1 MDITRRS
8 LMGAGVG
15 AGLGAAGLG
24 AGLAASAA
32 EAGPRPD
39 PQRAIP
45 AGWSAGE
52 LGVEPGTDRD
62 QTERLQAALDRARAA
77 DQPLWLAP
85 GRYQVGRLE
94 LGRGARILGVPGATV
109 LAYRGGGAFLV
120 GRDAGDVRLE
130 GLVLDGGRR
139 PLADP
144 RASALLTLDGS
155 SGLAVRDVTV
165 RDSAAHGITL
175 RRCAG
180 RIADCTIT
188 GAAAAGLFSRDA
200 GGLLITQNEVS
211 DCADNGILVWR
222 TQAGE
227 DGTVISGNRI
237 QRIAARSGGSGQNG
251 NGINVFRAG
260 SVLVANNRITDCAYT
275 AVRGNSAS
283 NLQILANSCARLGE
297 VALYAEFAFEG
308 ALIANNLIDT
318 AAAGI
323 SVTNFNE
330 GGRLAIVQGNLVR
343 NLSRREHEP
352 VDKRGEGI
360 AVEADTVVTGNVIE
374 SAQTAGLVIGWGR
387 HMREV
392 TATANLIRNAPI
404 GIGITGDPAAGA
416 ALIAHNTISGARDG
430 AIRSMRLG
438 TAFGPDLA
446 RTPPAGS
453 RLQISGNLVA

>member
-1 MDITRRS
+1 MDINRRS

-15 AGLGAAGLG
+15 AGLGAAGL
-24 AGLAASAA
+24 AAAD
-32 EAGPRPD
+32 AGPRPA
-39 PQRAIP
+39 RAIQ

-52 LGVEPGTDRD
+52 LGVEPDTDRD

-77 DQPLWLAP
+77 DQPLWLPP

-94 LGRGARILGVPGATV
+94 LGRGSRITGVPGATV
-109 LAYRGGGAFLV
+109 IAYRGGGAFLV
-120 GRDAGDVRLE
+120 GRDAAELRLE
-130 GLVLDGGRR
+130 ALVLDGGHR

-144 RASALLTLDGS
+144 LFSALLALDGS
-155 SGLAVRDVTV
+155 GGLAVRDVTV

-175 RRCAG
+175 NRCSG

-200 GGLLITQNEVS
+200 GGLSITQNEVT
-211 DCADNGILVWR
+211 DCANNGILVWR
-222 TQAGE
+222 SQAGE
-227 DGTVISGNRI
+227 DSTILSGNRI
-237 QRIAARSGGSGQNG
+237 ARIAAKAGGSGQNG

-308 ALIANNLIDT
+308 ALIASNLIDT

-343 NLSRREHEP
+343 NLVRREHEP

-374 SAQTAGLVIGWGR
+374 AATTAGLIIGWGR
-387 HMREV
+387 YMREV

-404 GIGITGDPAAGA
+404 GIGITADSAAGA
-416 ALIAHNTISGARDG
+416 ALIAHNTISGTRDG
-430 AIRSMRLG
+430 AIRGMRQG